1 MVPPTRYAF
10 PRQRIAVAYDDT
22 VTSDLITRTLS
33 GDGHCVS
40 LVPGA
45 LAGTDLL
52 GRCELL
58 ISSLRVGGVVR
69 MDLLEELHRRWPT
82 LPILMLVQE
91 GPAPGGH
98 PSLRVP
104 FSAEELQAAVRPL
117 LPALRAGT
125 VLALESETH
134 AV

>member
-10 PRQRIAVAYDDT
+10 PRQRIAVAHDDT
-22 VTSDLITRTLS
+22 ATSDLIVRTLS
-33 GDGHCVS
+33 RDGHCVS
-40 LVPGA
+40 LAPGA
-45 LAGTDLL
+45 LATTDLV

-69 MDLLEELHRRWPT
+69 MDLLEELHRRWPA

-91 GPAPGGH
+91 GPAPGGQ

-104 FSAEELQAAVRPL
+104 FSAQELQAAVRPL
-117 LPALRAGT
+117 LPALRTGT
-125 VLALESETH
+125 VLALENEAH